1 MIAFHTDCFV
11 FFFMANLAKIS
22 VTAILQNQ
30 FKNKNKEMQ
39 LLAKPLSIKDFQ
51 PWPETCFVVSI
62 SFY

>member
-1 MIAFHTDCFV
+1 
-11 FFFMANLAKIS
+11 MANLAKIS